1 MAGTIP
7 IPDSRDT
14 TKTEGL
20 ERPGGLIV
28 LIVGA
33 AALMAFVALWI
44 AMILIALRILH

>member
-7 IPDSRDT
+7 IPGFRNT
-14 TKTEGL
+14 TKSDRLVRSGN
-20 ERPGGLIV
+20 LIV

-33 AALMAFVALWI
+33 TALMALGALWI